1 MQIGAPRI
9 LKAIA
14 LGLGLMAGIAALV
27 ELGRSL
33 GNDRTTPAALADPLS
48 ATLAR
53 CRDLAPEAYARATD
67 CRAAWEESRRR
78 FFGPPPVAGDAPIPE
93 PDAEPVSGPA
103 RTE

>member
-33 GNDRTTPAALADPLS
+33 GNDPAAPAAVADPLN

-53 CRDLAPEAYARATD
+53 CRDLAPEDYARATD

-78 FFGPPPVAGDAPIPE
+78 FFGPPPTPSDTPGAGPTG
-93 PDAEPVSGPA
+93 AE
-103 RTE
+103 